1 MGTDDME
8 LKKQHAVDIG
18 SLAEAPL
25 FSETSFSDIRSADR
39 LQLSTQ
45 FPNRVVGAAAFPT
58 KGGSRPQ
65 TTKDIK
71 PGQAASGFHPD
82 AAHALKLTSA
92 GFQLKRPTTPSA
104 HRRR

>member
-71 PGQAASGFHPD
+71 PGQAGCMTMPIS
-82 AAHALKLTSA
+82 S
-92 GFQLKRPTTPSA
+92 
-104 HRRR
+104 